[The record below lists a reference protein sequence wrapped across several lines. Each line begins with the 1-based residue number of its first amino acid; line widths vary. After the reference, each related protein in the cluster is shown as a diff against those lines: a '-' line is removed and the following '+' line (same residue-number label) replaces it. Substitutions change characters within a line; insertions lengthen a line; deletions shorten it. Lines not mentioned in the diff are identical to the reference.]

1 MLQQKR
7 ADAIWRLAGDVSLDD
22 RAFVHG
28 VLGLASALLVP
39 GQAFVAT
46 FGRVLGA
53 RIAVECVND
62 DRIDPALRV
71 RSAGIARATA
81 AHAEAIRRLVTLHW
95 DDAGAG
101 ALLVTPFNAG
111 HALYVVAFAANER
124 ALRPFT
130 ADDDAFAES
139 VASLIAARVQTR
151 WDAVAA
157 RDPLE
162 VVTL

>member
-7 ADAIWRLAGDVSLDD
+7 CDAIWRLAGDVSLDD

-28 VLGLASALLVP
+28 VLGLAAALLIP

-46 FGRVLGA
+46 FGRVIGA
-53 RIAVECVND
+53 HVAIECAND
-62 DRIDPALRV
+62 DRIDPARRV
-71 RSAGIARATA
+71 ASPGLVRADAAR
-81 AHAEAIRRLVTLHW
+81 AEAIRRLVTLHW
-95 DDAGAG
+95 DDAGTG

-111 HALYVVAFAANER
+111 HALYVVAFAAGER
-124 ALRPFT
+124 AHRPFT

-139 VASLIAARVQTR
+139 VASLIAARVQQR
-151 WDAVAA
+151 WDAVPE